1 MDIVSQSL
9 AGVPPFLEYFVVG
22 LALLGIFVAIYARIT
37 PYRELA
43 LIRDGNVA
51 AAIALAGVVLG
62 FTLPLASAIAHS
74 VGLADMILWGAIA
87 LLSQLVVYFIVAR
100 LVPHFTE
107 AITAGRIAAATLL
120 AAIALAVGILNAAA
134 LTY

>member
-22 LALLGIFVAIYARIT
+22 LALLGIFVAIYAWIT

-100 LVPHFTE
+100 LVPHFAE

>member
-9 AGVPPFLEYFVVG
+9 AGVPLFLVYFVVG
-22 LALLGIFVAIYARIT
+22 LALLTVFLAIYGWIT

-51 AAIALAGVVLG
+51 AAISLAGVVLG

-74 VGLADMILWGAIA
+74 VGLVDMIVWGAIA
-87 LLSQLVVYFIVAR
+87 LASQLIVYFIVAR
-100 LVPHFTE
+100 LVPHFAE
-107 AITAGRIAAATLL
+107 AITAGRVSAATLL
-120 AAIALAVGILNAAA
+120 AAVALAVGILNAAA
-134 LTY
+134 MTY

>member
-9 AGVPPFLEYFVVG
+9 AGVPPFLVYFVVG
-22 LALLGIFVAIYARIT
+22 LALLAVFLAIYGWIT

-51 AAIALAGVVLG
+51 AAISLAGVVLG

-74 VGLADMILWGAIA
+74 VGLVDMIVWGAIA
-87 LLSQLVVYFIVAR
+87 LASQLIVYFIVAR
-100 LVPHFTE
+100 LVPHFAE
-107 AITAGRIAAATLL
+107 AITAGRVSAATLL
-120 AAIALAVGILNAAA
+120 AAVALAVGILNAAA
-134 LTY
+134 MTY